1 MASSLMHIAVANEIN
16 KTLKRDQ
23 TKLLIGTIAP
33 DIAKLV
39 GESKIKSHFSDSL
52 DTDIPQLEKF
62 LIKYEWHLND
72 DFVLGYYIHLYTD
85 YLWFKYFIPEI
96 YDESTHLITKLD
108 GTIVKCNDK
117 EALYYIYNDYTNL
130 NSLLIKEYNLDLS
143 FLNQDIPMMDNI
155 IKEIPMDKLNLI
167 VEKTMNIVE
176 NSKVNKELLFNLEN
190 INNFIDLAV
199 SIIGNDLERYKN

>member
-1 MASSLMHIAVANEIN
+1 MHIAVANEIN